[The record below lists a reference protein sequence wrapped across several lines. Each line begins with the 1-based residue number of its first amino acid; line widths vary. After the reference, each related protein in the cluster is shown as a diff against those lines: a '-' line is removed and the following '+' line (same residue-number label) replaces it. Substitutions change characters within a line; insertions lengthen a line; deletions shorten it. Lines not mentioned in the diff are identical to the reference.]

1 MFRGYGR
8 EVEEFVRVAWL
19 EIFRLLLLAG
29 MVELSTTTL
38 GVFSM
43 LWKGGV
49 AEIRAYGCLDP
60 G

>member
-1 MFRGYGR
+1 M
-8 EVEEFVRVAWL
+8 RVAWL